1 MDTTKL
7 DDPRPPQVTADDT
20 TMWAIVQDRY
30 GSEPEDV
37 LRLAR
42 VDRPTIA
49 DDEVLLRV
57 RAAGLDRGTW
67 HIMAGLPYPMRLMG
81 FGLRAPKDRV
91 RGREVAGRVESVGNA
106 ASQLNIGDEVF
117 GIAEGSFADYARARA
132 DKLAHK
138 PSNLSFEHAAAVTIS
153 ALTALQAVRDRGRV
167 RPGQQVL
174 IIGASGGV
182 GTFAVQ
188 IAKSSGAE
196 VTGVCST
203 DKVDMVRSLGA
214 EHVIDYTVDDITG
227 GQCYDVII
235 DAGGHR
241 SLQDAAAS
249 PHQAR
254 DARHRRIG
262 NRWTLARRFRPVDP
276 RHAVVA
282 VRQPAARSAH
292 ELRERGRSGG
302 VGRACRIRARWHRS
316 STGPTRS
323 ARPSPR
329 SVTCSTGTPAA
340 RSSSRP
346 YRRARSDD
354 SRVGWSAAGRVGDRG
369 RPGRSGPR
377 LSPRI
382 HRAALRDRGRRRPGR
397 ARVALALG
405 FAAAVHARAVR
416 QPAGPAV
423 PGGAGH
429 LPGQG

>member
-7 DDPRPPQVTADDT
+7 DDPRPPRVTADDT

-91 RGREVAGRVESVGNA
+91 RGREVAGRVESVGKA

-227 GQCYDVII
+227 GQRYDVII

-241 SLQDAAAS
+241 PLRTLRRALTRRGTLVIVGSETGGRWLGGFDRSIRAMLLSPFVSQRLVPLTTSENAADLAVLAELVESGQVAPVIDRTYPLGETVAAIRHLLDGHARGKIVIAPVS
-249 PHQAR
+249 P
-254 DARHRRIG
+254 G
-262 NRWTLARRFRPVDP
+262 
-276 RHAVVA
+276 A
-282 VRQPAARSAH
+282 VR
-292 ELRERGRSGG
+292 
-302 VGRACRIRARWHRS
+302 
-316 STGPTRS
+316 
-323 ARPSPR
+323 
-329 SVTCSTGTPAA
+329 
-340 RSSSRP
+340 
-346 YRRARSDD
+346 
-354 SRVGWSAAGRVGDRG
+354 
-369 RPGRSGPR
+369 
-377 LSPRI
+377 
-382 HRAALRDRGRRRPGR
+382 
-397 ARVALALG
+397 
-405 FAAAVHARAVR
+405 
-416 QPAGPAV
+416 
-423 PGGAGH
+423 
-429 LPGQG
+429 